1 MFAAMAPFPDCG
13 TVPLRVIATGRCLP
27 PHGVSAAEI
36 DRRTGMVPGWT
47 IRKTGV
53 ETRFHVQDE
62 TAPGMAAAALRDA
75 ISRGT
80 WGDSPPDLLIGASG
94 TPHQPIPCTAALVSR
109 EMGWDQVPCFDV
121 NATCL
126 SFVAALQVAGGL
138 IAAGTHSR
146 IAIVSSEIASKG
158 LNWKEP
164 EAAALMGDGA
174 AAVLLEAD
182 PTGDSALLA
191 SAMETWPQGAAFTE
205 IRGGGS
211 RLPST
216 AYRPGVNCA
225 DFLFHMD
232 GPAVFRI
239 AAEKLDAFVTS
250 LLGAEAG
257 RWDGVDWVVPHQAS
271 APGLRRMARRLGIP
285 QEKMVVTVQD
295 QGNVIAASIP
305 LALHEVITS
314 GRLGRGQTVLLLGT
328 SAGFSLGAALLR
340 Y

>member
-1 MFAAMAPFPDCG
+1 MVPLPERRS
-13 TVPLRVIATGRCLP
+13 VPLRVAATGRCLP
-27 PHGVSAAEI
+27 LHAVSAAEI
-36 DRRTGMVPGWT
+36 DDRTGVEPGWT
-47 IRKTGV
+47 MRKTGV
-53 ETRFHVQDE
+53 ATRYHVQGE
-62 TAPGMAAAALRDA
+62 TATGMAAAAIRDA
-75 ISRGT
+75 LSRSA
-80 WGDSPPDLLIGASG
+80 WADARPDLLIGASG
-94 TPHQPIPCTAALVSR
+94 TPHQPIPCGAALVSR
-109 EMGWDQVPCFDV
+109 ELGWDAVPCFDV

-138 IAAGTHSR
+138 IASGTHRR
-146 IAIVSSEIASKG
+146 IAIASSEIASKG

-182 PTGDSALLA
+182 PTGASALVDT
-191 SAMETWPQGAAFTE
+191 AMETWPEGAEFTE

-216 AYRPGVNCA
+216 AYRPGVNCE

-232 GPAVFRI
+232 GPAVFRM
-239 AAEKLDAFVTS
+239 AAEKIDGFVTRI
-250 LLGAEAG
+250 LGKG
-257 RWDGVDWVVPHQAS
+257 RSRWEGVDWVVPHQAS

-285 QEKMVVTVQD
+285 REKMIVTVCD

-305 LALHEVITS
+305 LALHEAIAS
-314 GRLGRGQTVLLLGT
+314 GRLRRGQTVLLLGT